1 MWSCIVERGTPSSDD
16 RFRVDFI
23 GERSMEA
30 ATAAHVSKR
39 VVFLWLRQITCALSW
54 TLLPTCREVRDVCLC
69 VQHQGA
75 RTDPLDK

>member
-1 MWSCIVERGTPSSDD
+1 MWSRIVDHGTPSSDD

-39 VVFLWLRQITCALSW
+39 VVFLPLRGLSL
-54 TLLPTCREVRDVCLC
+54 T
-69 VQHQGA
+69 H
-75 RTDPLDK
+75 